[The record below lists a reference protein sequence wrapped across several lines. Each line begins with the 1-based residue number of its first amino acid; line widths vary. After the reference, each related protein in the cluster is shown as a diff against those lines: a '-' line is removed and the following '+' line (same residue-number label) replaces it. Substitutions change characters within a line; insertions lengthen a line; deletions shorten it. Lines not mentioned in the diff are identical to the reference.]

1 MQIVLCFGNEWHG
14 DDGFGLSVYEALQK
28 LDLPESTELYF
39 CANNALLIP
48 KHISRAERIIIV
60 DAYQSDTERPGELS
74 LASATDFLNQ
84 FSRNLHDG
92 GVEEFIRHLP
102 ILCQPLPP
110 PVTEVFYITVAPV
123 AAFTRGLS
131 PEIEAKVDK
140 AALTI
145 RSSLTYQEVAL
156 C

>member
-14 DDGFGLSVYEALQK
+14 DDGFGLAVYEALQK
-28 LDLPESTELYF
+28 LELPECTELYF

-60 DAYQSDTERPGELS
+60 DAYQSDTKRPGELS
-74 LASATDFLNQ
+74 WASANDFLNH

-123 AAFTRGLS
+123 TAFNRGLS
-131 PEIEAKVDK
+131 PEIEAQADK

-145 RSSLTYQEVAL
+145 RSSLTDQEVAL